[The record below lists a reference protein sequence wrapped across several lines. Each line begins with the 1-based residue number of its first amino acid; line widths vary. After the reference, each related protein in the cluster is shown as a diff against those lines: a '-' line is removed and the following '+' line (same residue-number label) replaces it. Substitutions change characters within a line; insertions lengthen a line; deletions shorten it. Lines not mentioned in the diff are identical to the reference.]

1 MDTRLSNEMRQAL
14 ADLRECHPVERGP
27 SYTGIARGTYKA
39 LERRG
44 LVEASG
50 KRYRLTISALKLL
63 EPI

>member
-1 MDTRLSNEMRQAL
+1 MRQAL